1 MRERFTVE
9 PRDVPARTACCRL
22 SLTEVWFNRIKLEL
36 FARGFPRPDPTT
48 GMYDL
53 KKIDAWMDSGTED
66 PLPLDPIEFERRLA
80 ALPARKRRR
89 E

>member
-1 MRERFTVE
+1 
-9 PRDVPARTACCRL
+9 
-22 SLTEVWFNRIKLEL
+22 
-36 FARGFPRPDPTT
+36 
-48 GMYDL
+48 MYDL